1 LEAQADNTVY
11 VGRKPVMNYVLACLT
26 LFQNGAEEVSLKA
39 RGRSIATAVDTAQI
53 VTRRFVP
60 DLSVMKVDI
69 NTEQVRSRESGEVS
83 DISSIE
89 IRLSK
94 GPVGV

>member
-39 RGRSIATAVDTAQI
+39 RGRSIATAVDAAQI